1 MLHGFLQPE
10 PGPPRRLS
18 LIAEVTSRP
27 GDATDALGPQGVL
40 ERTVYDLDRI
50 GILRAGDLIATNVR
64 RVEYAYPVYNPD
76 YARNARTMREY
87 FESIGVHLLGR
98 FAQFDYINSDEC
110 IGGPWPWPG
119 GRRRP
124 WAGCQPASGPQ

>member
-1 MLHGFLQPE
+1 M
-10 PGPPRRLS
+10 R
-18 LIAEVTSRP
+18 
-27 GDATDALGPQGVL
+27 
-40 ERTVYDLDRI
+40 DLDRI

-64 RVEYAYPVYNPD
+64 RVEYAYPVYDLD

-110 IGGPWPWPG
+110 IRRAVALAGRLGGVRG
-119 GRRRP
+119 
-124 WAGCQPASGPQ
+124 AGCQPASGPQ